1 MNDQLEIIA
10 KLQRENLRLVETIVA
25 MVMNC
30 DERAI
35 GWKASKGKGSDFE
48 IGARN
53 EARAISALLREV
65 LVVRTGYE
73 GAADN
78 FSGAVLEHLR
88 QVAASEIGE

>member
-1 MNDQLEIIA
+1 VIA

-35 GWKASKGKGSDFE
+35 GWKSSKGKGSDFE
-48 IGARN
+48 VGARN
-53 EARAISALLREV
+53 EARAIAALLREV
-65 LVVRTGYE
+65 LDVRTK

-78 FSGAVLEHLR
+78 FSGAVLERLR
-88 QVAASEIGE
+88 QVVDSEIGE